1 MARDVP
7 VLAFTGL
14 ANASAA
20 VALDRSRFVLADD
33 EEQKLFLFNF
43 DHPDIEGVPIPLHA
57 DLGVGDQEPDLEGA
71 AMIGDRIWW
80 ITSHNVS
87 REDTAARRMLFFTD
101 IDRAHGD
108 PSFRVGGH
116 IHRRLL
122 DEFAAKPGIAKAL
135 GFGGKRWRTIDIE
148 GLATTPRGGLMLGF
162 RTPLS
167 DDRAVVVKI
176 KSAEA
181 LARGEAPELAE
192 PIFIELGG
200 RGIRS
205 LEQIDAGYLLVAG
218 PREGGRKSKLFFW
231 TGRRRDAPVSL
242 DATLPK
248 GFNPEAVF
256 ERPGTREIC
265 VISDDGRLYRGKKPP
280 PGPPRFRAIL
290 LDRDKLLP

>member
-1 MARDVP
+1 MARGAP
-7 VLAFTGL
+7 VLTFTGL

-33 EEQKLFLFNF
+33 EAQSLFLFDF
-43 DHPDIEGVPIPLHA
+43 AHPDREAVPIPLHA
-57 DLGVGDQEPDLEGA
+57 DLRVGHDEPDLEGA

-101 IDRAHGD
+101 IDRALGD
-108 PSFRVGGH
+108 LTFRVGGH
-116 IHRRLL
+116 IHRTLL
-122 DEFAAKPGIAKAL
+122 DEFAAKPSIAKAL

-148 GLATTPRGGLMLGF
+148 GLATTPKGGLMLGF

-192 PIFIELGG
+192 PIFIDLGG

-218 PREGGRKSKLFFW
+218 PREGGRKSKLIFW

-256 ERPGTREIC
+256 ERPGTLAIC